1 MVGIR
6 PRLRPTVKL
15 KTLWSQ
21 YSRLWMVVNLS
32 TRMVLHPEINGLK
45 PGGLSYVA
53 LGSNGGSNCLKVSK
67 SSEQNWLLE
76 ILFHFTIA
84 AWPLWGSYAVERSP
98 NSSISRIAMST
109 WRITR
114 RISCPRLP
122 LLIVFSKAS
131 YHIAADFWSA
141 AAKNV
146 YLEQNFFYC
155 IMYSC
160 NVHGWSIPENTD
172 VTSRPYFNLL
182 SLCHL
187 WTTYCQYCVP
197 IASNQLKLRCLKRS
211 VFRCIH
217 LECHITSMLFHNMIA
232 FAN

>member
-98 NSSISRIAMST
+98 NSSICRIAMST
-109 WRITR
+109 WRIRSVVFLARGSRFWLCFQRQVT
-114 RISCPRLP
+114 ISQQIFDQLQQ
-122 LLIVFSKAS
+122 
-131 YHIAADFWSA
+131 
-141 AAKNV
+141 KNV
-146 YLEQNFFYC
+146 YLDQNFFFYC

-172 VTSRPYFNLL
+172 VASRLHFNLL

-187 WTTYCQYCVP
+187 WTTYCQYCVQ

-217 LECHITSMLFHNMIA
+217 LECHITSMLVDL
-232 FAN
+232 

>member
-21 YSRLWMVVNLS
+21 YSRLWMVVDLS

-45 PGGLSYVA
+45 LGGLSYVA
-53 LGSNGGSNCLKVSK
+53 LGPNGGSNCLKVSK

-98 NSSISRIAMST
+98 NSAI

-172 VTSRPYFNLL
+172 VTSRLYFNLL

-187 WTTYCQYCVP
+187 WTTYCQYFVQS
-197 IASNQLKLRCLKRS
+197 ASNQLKVKVFEAVS
-211 VFRCIH
+211 VQMYSFGMSH
-217 LECHITSMLFHNMIA
+217 H
-232 FAN
+232 